1 MKVAMSR
8 PARIFLASRD
18 DERQRQWSE
27 ALRTA
32 RCQIVSSNGE
42 PLDEVDVVVIDH
54 PLSEAH
60 LPLDEERLVRGQT
73 GVVAVGVGIPADV
86 ALPADHSARELRL
99 ACLLLAEIVRLRRQR
114 EASRR
119 QERVLTHLALSDPL
133 TGLPNRRAW
142 DQELAQRLSTTGDQR
157 TWCLALLDVDHFHEI
172 NDRLGHLEG
181 DAALRRVADRLAQAV
196 RRGGF
201 VARLGGDEFA
211 ALLPDVDAVQAPA
224 LIDLIRS
231 RCAEEGDASGTRL
244 PLRLSAG
251 WATVL
256 APATRADVQL
266 ALARADDALRQA
278 KQSGRDRTLP
288 PVPAAV

>member
-1 MKVAMSR
+1 MNLAMSR

-18 DERQRQWSE
+18 HERQRLWSE

-42 PLDEVDVVVIDH
+42 ALDEVDVVVIDH
-54 PLSEAH
+54 PLSEAQ
-60 LPLDEERLVRGQT
+60 LPLDEERLTRGQT

-119 QERVLTHLALSDPL
+119 QERILTHLALSDPL

-142 DQELAQRLSTTGDQR
+142 EQELAQRIGTTGEER
-157 TWCLALLDVDHFHEI
+157 TSCIALLDVDHFHEI
-172 NDRLGHLEG
+172 NDQLGHLEG
-181 DAALRRVADRLAQAV
+181 DAALRRVADRLTNAI
-196 RRGGF
+196 RSGGF

-211 ALLPDVDAVQAPA
+211 VLLPDVDATQAPA
-224 LIDLIRS
+224 VVELIRS
-231 RCAEEGDASGTRL
+231 RCAEETDASHRRL
-244 PLRLSAG
+244 PVRLSAG
-251 WATVL
+251 WATVT
-256 APATRADVQL
+256 APATRSDVQE
-266 ALARADDALRQA
+266 ALARADEALRQA
-278 KQSGRDRTLP
+278 KQSGRNRTLP
-288 PVPAAV
+288 PVPATV

>member
-1 MKVAMSR
+1 MSR

>member
-1 MKVAMSR
+1 MNLAMSR

-18 DERQRQWSE
+18 HERQRLWSE

-42 PLDEVDVVVIDH
+42 ALDEVDVVVIDH
-54 PLSEAH
+54 PLSEAQ
-60 LPLDEERLVRGQT
+60 LPLDEERLTRGQT

-119 QERVLTHLALSDPL
+119 QERILTHLALSDPL

-142 DQELAQRLSTTGDQR
+142 EQELAQRIGTTGEER
-157 TWCLALLDVDHFHEI
+157 TWCIALLDVDYFHEI
-172 NDRLGHLEG
+172 NDQLGHLEG
-181 DAALRRVADRLAQAV
+181 DAALRRVADRLTNAI
-196 RRGGF
+196 RSGGF

-211 ALLPDVDAVQAPA
+211 VLLPDVDAMQAPA
-224 LIDLIRS
+224 VVELIRS
-231 RCAEEGDASGTRL
+231 RCAEETDASHRRL
-244 PLRLSAG
+244 PVRLSAG
-251 WATVL
+251 WATVT
-256 APATRADVQL
+256 APATRSDVQE
-266 ALARADDALRQA
+266 ALARADEALRQA
-278 KQSGRDRTLP
+278 KQSGRNRTLP
-288 PVPAAV
+288 PVPATV

>member
-1 MKVAMSR
+1 MSR

-18 DERQRQWSE
+18 DERKRLWSE
-27 ALRTA
+27 ALRSA
-32 RCQIVSSNGE
+32 RCQVVSSNGE
-42 PLDEVDVVVIDH
+42 LLDEVDVVVIDH
-54 PLSEAH
+54 PLSEAQ
-60 LPLDEERLVRGQT
+60 LPLDEERLTLGQT

-86 ALPADHSARELRL
+86 ALPVDHSARELRL

-142 DQELAQRLSTTGDQR
+142 EQELAQRIGTTGDQR
-157 TWCLALLDVDHFHEI
+157 TWCIALLDVDHFHEI

-211 ALLPDVDAVQAPA
+211 VLLPDIDATQAPA
-224 LIDLIRS
+224 LIDLIRN
-231 RCAEEGDASGTRL
+231 RCAEEENPASARPG
-244 PLRLSAG
+244 LRLSAG
-251 WATVL
+251 WATL
-256 APATRADVQL
+256 TAPATRTDVQE
-266 ALARADDALRQA
+266 ALARADEALRQA
-278 KQSGRDRTLP
+278 KQAGRDRTLP
-288 PVPAAV
+288 PVPATV

>member
-1 MKVAMSR
+1 MSR

-18 DERQRQWSE
+18 HQRQHQWCE
-27 ALRTA
+27 ALQTA

-42 PLDEVDVVVIDH
+42 PLDDVDVVVIDH

-60 LPLDEERLVRGQT
+60 LPLDEERLLRGQT

-142 DQELAQRLSTTGDQR
+142 DQELTQRISASGEER
-157 TWCLALLDVDHFHEI
+157 TWCIALLDVDYFHEI
-172 NDRLGHLEG
+172 NDRRGHLEG

-211 ALLPDVDAVQAPA
+211 VLVPDVDAAQAPA
-224 LIDLIRS
+224 LIELIRS
-231 RCAEEGDASGTRL
+231 QCAEEGDATGGRL
-244 PLRLSAG
+244 PVRLSAG
-251 WATVL
+251 WATVTT
-256 APATRADVQL
+256 PATRAEVQD

-278 KQSGRDRTLP
+278 KQAGRNRTLP
-288 PVPAAV
+288 PVPATV

>member
-1 MKVAMSR
+1 MNLAMSR

-18 DERQRQWSE
+18 HERQRLWSE

-42 PLDEVDVVVIDH
+42 ALDEVDVVVIDH
-54 PLSEAH
+54 PLSEAQ
-60 LPLDEERLVRGQT
+60 LPLDEERLTRGQT

-119 QERVLTHLALSDPL
+119 QERILTHLALSDPL

-142 DQELAQRLSTTGDQR
+142 EQELAQRIGTTGEER
-157 TWCLALLDVDHFHEI
+157 TWCIALLDVDYFHEI
-172 NDRLGHLEG
+172 NDQLGHLEG
-181 DAALRRVADRLAQAV
+181 DAALRRVADRLTNAI
-196 RRGGF
+196 RSGGF

-211 ALLPDVDAVQAPA
+211 VLLPDVDATQAPA
-224 LIDLIRS
+224 VVELIRS
-231 RCAEEGDASGTRL
+231 RCAEETDASHRRL
-244 PLRLSAG
+244 PVRLSAG
-251 WATVL
+251 WATVT
-256 APATRADVQL
+256 APATRSDVQE
-266 ALARADDALRQA
+266 ALARADEALRQA
-278 KQSGRDRTLP
+278 KQSGRNRTLP
-288 PVPAAV
+288 PVPATV

>member
-1 MKVAMSR
+1 MSR

-18 DERQRQWSE
+18 HERQRQWNE

-42 PLDEVDVVVIDH
+42 VLDEVDVVVIDH
-54 PLSEAH
+54 PLSEAQ
-60 LPLDEERLVRGQT
+60 LPLDEERLTRGQT

-142 DQELAQRLSTTGDQR
+142 EQELAQRIGTAGEER
-157 TWCLALLDVDHFHEI
+157 TWCIALLDVDYFHEI
-172 NDRLGHLEG
+172 NDQLGHLEG

-196 RRGGF
+196 RGGAF
-201 VARLGGDEFA
+201 IARLGGDEFA
-211 ALLPDVDAVQAPA
+211 LLLPDVDAAVAPG
-224 LIDLIRS
+224 LIELIRT
-231 RCAEEGDASGTRL
+231 RCAEEGDPSSGRL
-244 PLRLSAG
+244 PVRLSAG
-251 WATVL
+251 WTTVT
-256 APATRADVQL
+256 APTSKAEVQQ
-266 ALARADDALRQA
+266 AFARADEALRQA
-278 KQSGRDRTLP
+278 KKAGRNRTLP
-288 PVPAAV
+288 PVPATV